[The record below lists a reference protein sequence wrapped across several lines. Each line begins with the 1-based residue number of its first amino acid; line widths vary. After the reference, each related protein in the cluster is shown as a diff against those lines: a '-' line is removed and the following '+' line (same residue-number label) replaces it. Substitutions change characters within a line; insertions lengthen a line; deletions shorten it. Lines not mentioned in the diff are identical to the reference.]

1 MFSTCHLHYPQSHN
15 KWLSSYFLPDK
26 ITPPST
32 TPHSRIPTVHSSQN
46 PPLHHS
52 RLSKTL
58 SPIKRRKQVSATP
71 HLSPLSLATWLQH
84 SKTPPLHSNPKS
96 HHQQG
101 PRPTSPPQNPS
112 TSPSPPLSHRS
123 TSPPPQPLQTA
134 AGGGSALG
142 TKMSATAAGSYASA
156 LADLAKSNNTLD
168 ATASDVDK
176 IERLFLNPAASDFF
190 ANPTIDLEKKRLVVD
205 EFAKESALQPLT
217 ANFINILIDAKRV
230 DLIKDIVVE
239 FEKAYNKMTD
249 TQLAVVSSVVALE
262 SQHLAQIAKQVQKMT
277 GAKNVRIKTVIDP
290 SLVAGFTVRYGNSG
304 SKLIDMSVKKQLE
317 EITAQLDLSDIE
329 LAV

>member
-1 MFSTCHLHYPQSHN
+1 M
-15 KWLSSYFLPDK
+15 
-26 ITPPST
+26 
-32 TPHSRIPTVHSSQN
+32 
-46 PPLHHS
+46 
-52 RLSKTL
+52 
-58 SPIKRRKQVSATP
+58 
-71 HLSPLSLATWLQH
+71 
-84 SKTPPLHSNPKS
+84 
-96 HHQQG
+96 
-101 PRPTSPPQNPS
+101 
-112 TSPSPPLSHRS
+112 
-123 TSPPPQPLQTA
+123 
-134 AGGGSALG
+134 G

-176 IERLFLNPAASDFF
+176 IERLFLNPATYDFF

-262 SQHLAQIAKQVQKMT
+262 SQHLAQIAKQVQKLT

>member
-1 MFSTCHLHYPQSHN
+1 
-15 KWLSSYFLPDK
+15 
-26 ITPPST
+26 
-32 TPHSRIPTVHSSQN
+32 
-46 PPLHHS
+46 
-52 RLSKTL
+52 
-58 SPIKRRKQVSATP
+58 
-71 HLSPLSLATWLQH
+71 
-84 SKTPPLHSNPKS
+84 
-96 HHQQG
+96 
-101 PRPTSPPQNPS
+101 
-112 TSPSPPLSHRS
+112 
-123 TSPPPQPLQTA
+123 
-134 AGGGSALG
+134 
-142 TKMSATAAGSYASA
+142 MSATAAGSYASA

-176 IERLFLNPAASDFF
+176 IERLFLNPAAYDFF

-230 DLIKDIVVE
+230 DLMKDIVVE

-262 SQHLAQIAKQVQKMT
+262 SQHLAQIAKQVQKLT